1 MYKMFS
7 SVTSISSPANAVIKH
22 LVQLSRKSAL
32 REKEQL
38 FVVEGFRE
46 INRAFQS
53 GFAIHQLFFCED
65 LLDDS
70 IEHLSADQY
79 FEVNRKVYEKI
90 AYRQKSQGLVATL
103 RMKTNQLEDLEFSRP
118 NPLILVVESP
128 EKPGKYR
135 RTFKDCSCGRS

>member
-1 MYKMFS
+1 MFS
-7 SVTSISSPANAVIKH
+7 SVTSISSPANAKFKH

-46 INRAFQS
+46 INRAYQS

-79 FEVNRKVYEKI
+79 YEVNRKVYEKI
-90 AYRQKSQGLVATL
+90 AYRQKSQGLIATL
-103 RMKTNQLEDLEFSRP
+103 EMKTNQLKDLEFSRP
-118 NPLILVVESP
+118 DPLILVVESP
-128 EKPGKYR
+128 EKPGNISVR
-135 RTFKDCSCGRS
+135 F